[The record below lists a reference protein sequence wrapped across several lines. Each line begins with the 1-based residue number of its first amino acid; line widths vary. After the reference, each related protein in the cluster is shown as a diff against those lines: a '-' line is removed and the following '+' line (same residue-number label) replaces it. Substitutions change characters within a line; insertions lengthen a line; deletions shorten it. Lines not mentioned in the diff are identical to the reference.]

1 MWYNEHTH
9 AKEVLNVVYTVDEI
23 RQRVAPVAKKYGLR
37 AVYLFGSYA
46 RNEATE
52 SSDVDIL
59 IDRTGSTI
67 KGMFDMGGLYQD
79 LCAGIGKDVDLVTL
93 QTLEQRSTQ
102 ERTPWFVE
110 NVRAEMMK
118 IYE

>member
-1 MWYNEHTH
+1 MIYTMDELKRMI
-9 AKEVLNVVYTVDEI
+9 APIAQKYQLN
-23 RQRVAPVAKKYGLR
+23 

-46 RNEATE
+46 RNEATD

-59 IDRTGSTI
+59 IDRTGSKI
-67 KGMFDMGGLYQD
+67 RGMFDMGGLYSD
-79 LCAGIGKDVDLVTL
+79 LCDSVGKSVDLVTT

-102 ERTPWFVE
+102 QRTPWFVD
-110 NVRAEMMK
+110 NLRKEMVK